1 VSDDAP
7 EEQAP
12 PPAEPDEQAPPA
24 AKARRKRRRRP
35 EPDAESAPERAP
47 AAAAKSRG
55 SDRWLILFTGI
66 LPWFLWKKVAEGAP
80 PPEEEDDGLPAFA
93 RAFPRE
99 PALDALVLA
108 FEAGDYARVRR
119 EAPAL
124 ARSTDDDAVRAAARE
139 LRRRLDPDPLAVYL
153 LAAAAL
159 LLTFLAGWY
168 WAHPHTP

>member
-12 PPAEPDEQAPPA
+12 QAEPPATSDE
-24 AKARRKRRRRP
+24 RRKRRRKRRRPVEAPAEEAREALEPEAEP
-35 EPDAESAPERAP
+35 EPED
-47 AAAAKSRG
+47 
-55 SDRWLILFTGI
+55 
-66 LPWFLWKKVAEGAP
+66 EGV
-80 PPEEEDDGLPAFA
+80 PAFA

-99 PALDALVLA
+99 PALDALVAA

-124 ARSTDDDAVRAAARE
+124 ARRTEDDAVRAAARE

-153 LAAAAL
+153 LVAAAA

>member
-1 VSDDAP
+1 VSDDEP

-12 PPAEPDEQAPPA
+12 QEGPPATSEE
-24 AKARRKRRRRP
+24 RRRRRKKRRRAVAAATEEAREAP
-35 EPDAESAPERAP
+35 EPEAEPEA
-47 AAAAKSRG
+47 
-55 SDRWLILFTGI
+55 D
-66 LPWFLWKKVAEGAP
+66 
-80 PPEEEDDGLPAFA
+80 PEPEDESIPAFA

-99 PALDALVLA
+99 PALDALVAA

-124 ARSTDDDAVRAAARE
+124 ARQTGDDRVRAAARE
-139 LRRRLDPDPLAVYL
+139 LRRRLDPDPVAVYL
-153 LAAAAL
+153 LVAAAL